1 MSKDEKR
8 LDDLYNKL
16 DGKGVFKEMKEIHE
30 KLHKES
36 K

>member
-8 LDDLYNKL
+8 LEELYNKL
-16 DGKGVFKEMKEIHE
+16 DEKGVFKEMKEIHE
-30 KLHKES
+30 KLHKEL